1 MKKVFFVAMLALGL
15 GKVVAQ
21 SSYGVTAGFHNFT
34 IKASNGPITA
44 STDASGF
51 YAGFFGD
58 FSVSD
63 NINIQPEIH
72 FVSTFKSGDS
82 VQQLVVPVLA
92 KYYFSDEFNVQAG
105 PQFDFV
111 LSDTVNI
118 NDFGLGIAFG
128 AGYDFTEKVF
138 ATARYSFGLT
148 DRIEN
153 GPAGVSSK
161 FDTLQIGLGYRF

>member
-34 IKASNGPITA
+34 IKASNGAITA
-44 STDASGF
+44 STGASGF

-63 NINIQPEIH
+63 NVNIQPEIH
-72 FVSTFKSGDS
+72 FVSTFKGGNS
-82 VQQLVVPVLA
+82 VEQLVVPVLA
-92 KYYFSDEFNVQAG
+92 KYYFNDEFNLQAG

-111 LSDTVNI
+111 LSESNGI
-118 NDFGLGIAFG
+118 NTFGLGVALG

-148 DRIEN
+148 NRISN
-153 GPAGVSSK
+153 APSGVSSK